1 MELFVTDLDGT
12 LLNSHKEVSIKS
24 IEILNKL
31 IDDGVNFT
39 VATARTPATVVDL
52 LQDVNLKLP
61 AVLMNGVLLYDI
73 KEEKYIN
80 IKEIEKDTVDKVFDI
95 LNKFD
100 KNAMVYG
107 IRNNHLWVY
116 HKEFEYSWEYNFYKE
131 RAMSFNE
138 CLEAIFTGID
148 LINEKS
154 KDYDVFSN
162 GEMGIANTTTS
173 SALLYSVTRKNID
186 EVVGRGG
193 GLSDEG
199 LNKKKRIIVEAC
211 ERYNTF
217 EMDAIEMLAAVGG
230 FDLACMLGM
239 YIGAALNKKLMLVD
253 GFISSVAALLACSLN
268 KNVQDYLLFTHKSE
282 EPGVNI
288 ILDYLKEKTFLNMNM
303 RLGEGTGAVLA
314 YPIIDCAI
322 EMINTMKSPEEVYN
336 LFYK

>member
-131 RAMSFNE
+131 RA
-138 CLEAIFTGID
+138 D
-148 LINEKS
+148 
-154 KDYDVFSN
+154 
-162 GEMGIANTTTS
+162 
-173 SALLYSVTRKNID
+173 RK
-186 EVVGRGG
+186 
-193 GLSDEG
+193 
-199 LNKKKRIIVEAC
+199 
-211 ERYNTF
+211 
-217 EMDAIEMLAAVGG
+217 
-230 FDLACMLGM
+230 
-239 YIGAALNKKLMLVD
+239 
-253 GFISSVAALLACSLN
+253 
-268 KNVQDYLLFTHKSE
+268 Q
-282 EPGVNI
+282 
-288 ILDYLKEKTFLNMNM
+288 KTFLKVENYQESIKESKIINFIVFDKYEKIKGIYEELKKIDEISVEYYEDIYEKGCYFLEAYSAEASKANGIKLLSDYIEHDKLICFGDNLNDIPMFELADECYATAN
-303 RLGEGTGAVLA
+303 AVESVKEISTDVIGSCDEDGVALFMEKKLKVNNIINKIDMFA
-314 YPIIDCAI
+314 YISIFFI
-322 EMINTMKSPEEVYN
+322 
-336 LFYK
+336 